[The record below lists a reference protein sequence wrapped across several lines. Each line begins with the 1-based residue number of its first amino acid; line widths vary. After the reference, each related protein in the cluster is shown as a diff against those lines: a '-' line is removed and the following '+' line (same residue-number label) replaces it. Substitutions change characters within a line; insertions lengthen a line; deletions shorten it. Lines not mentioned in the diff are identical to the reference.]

1 MYPELHAKLDEAAK
15 RAESRNDKAELI
27 ICANVLFNAGM
38 GVVPFGIDM
47 WLFVGANVAAIIAL
61 GYLYGF
67 TKNREQ
73 RKTLIKQI
81 FSAGCIT
88 YAASFLGIRL
98 FSEALQGEGL
108 FDLGGPMIIG
118 MALDVILSGAVSY
131 AVGYTAKVYFFRG
144 CTLEKAEMRKEF
156 HPRIECFERFEEGK
170 TKFAPARK
178 AKETPS

>member
-1 MYPELHAKLDEAAK
+1 MYSELHAKLDEAAK

-88 YAASFLGIRL
+88 YAATFLGIRL
-98 FSEALQGEGL
+98 FSEALQGEG
-108 FDLGGPMIIG
+108 PTIIG
-118 MALDVILSGAVSY
+118 MALDVILSGAASY
-131 AVGYTAKVYFFRG
+131 AVGYTAKVYCFRG